1 MNKQQ
6 IERILKAAIE
16 SQESGFSDAKIDVDQ
31 LIELC
36 LMALDGQ

>member
-16 SQESGFSDAKIDVDQ
+16 SQESGFDDVKIDADQ

>member
-6 IERILKAAIE
+6 IERILKAAIL
-16 SQESGFSDAKIDVDQ
+16 SQCDGFNDVQIDADA

-36 LMALDGQ
+36 MLALEGK